1 MTGLV
6 NNAGVTAHIA
16 DLADTPVAVVR
27 QVVEVNLVGA
37 IICARRAAQVL
48 STRRGGA
55 GGAVVNVSSAAAT
68 LGSPHEYVHYA
79 AAKAGVDAL
88 TVGLAKE
95 LAGDGIRVNAVAP
108 GLVRTGIHAAAGAAD
123 RVDRVAARIPL
134 RRAGEPHEI
143 APAIAWLLSEEASL
157 RPPAPRCVSRAGCS
171 ESPGRLTIS
180 SGRQRRWVAKNASIR
195 RQASAAASGCG
206 PMLATRSSGR
216 RTWGHLPVV
225 DRCRVEAGG
234 RGHQR
239 EPAAHAEA
247 RWSTPCRCSRAAPA
261 AAAGRSRCRRTPARG
276 RTTARGTSRPGTAWH
291 HRR

>member
-1 MTGLV
+1 MDNGRRPVTIITGASRGIGAAAALHLARCGHDVVVNYRGDAEAAEQVAELAAAEGARAVCVQADVTREDDVDRLFAATQEQVGPVTGLV

-48 STRRGGA
+48 STRRRGT

-143 APAIAWLLSEEASL
+143 APAIAWLLSEEASYVTGATL
-157 RPPAPRCVSRAGCS
+157 RV
-171 ESPGRLTIS
+171 
-180 SGRQRRWVAKNASIR
+180 
-195 RQASAAASGCG
+195 
-206 PMLATRSSGR
+206 
-216 RTWGHLPVV
+216 
-225 DRCRVEAGG
+225 AGG
-234 RGHQR
+234 M
-239 EPAAHAEA
+239 
-247 RWSTPCRCSRAAPA
+247 
-261 AAAGRSRCRRTPARG
+261 
-276 RTTARGTSRPGTAWH
+276 
-291 HRR
+291 